1 LLNNFNIVLFKNNK
15 KKKLIKTFITQKK
28 ATERYKTLLDKSKT
42 IYFEKKVENAEYC
55 NFYLA
60 IVTNQKQLQKTL
72 VIKDELGRNKVV
84 DLEDPDYIFLDFQ
97 PYKIEELIFDW
108 QTKKKI
114 KFLDFIKKYCTSKE
128 LKSIYCLNNKVCVQI
143 NEDVNMFSLKDKYES
158 DRFLGIVEN
167 YFIENGRSDALF
179 IRDVSIAQRKWVY
192 DILVGK
198 GFDKSYLYRLKTT
211 FSKK

>member
-1 LLNNFNIVLFKNNK
+1 
-15 KKKLIKTFITQKK
+15 
-28 ATERYKTLLDKSKT
+28 
-42 IYFEKKVENAEYC
+42 
-55 NFYLA
+55 
-60 IVTNQKQLQKTL
+60 
-72 VIKDELGRNKVV
+72 
-84 DLEDPDYIFLDFQ
+84 
-97 PYKIEELIFDW
+97 
-108 QTKKKI
+108 
-114 KFLDFIKKYCTSKE
+114 
-128 LKSIYCLNNKVCVQI
+128 
-143 NEDVNMFSLKDKYES
+143 MFSLKDKYES